1 MSTLFALLATDP
13 QPGTVK
19 PALAEAIGAPMAA
32 KIYRSCIMDLCE
44 RFSAL
49 SVQSRLVAYAPRG
62 ARKAVGLLAS
72 RHWRMIQ
79 QVGNTPGQTLENI
92 FEQAM
97 RTGHQRVVIL
107 VSDCPTIPDAF
118 VIDAFDQLMIADVV
132 LGPTTDGGIYLIGM
146 SLERPEMF
154 RGIDWTGDAV
164 FDTLVERTEAFGLI
178 LGLVPHWYDVKGRA
192 GLDCLA
198 SHLKALAVVGSEAM
212 PKRTQTLLAKLKL
225 IK

>member
-1 MSTLFALLATDP
+1 MSTLFALLAKDP

-19 PALAEAIGAPMAA
+19 PALAEALGAPMAA
-32 KIYRSCIMDLCE
+32 KLYRSCIMDLCE

-49 SVQSRLVAYAPRG
+49 SVHSRLVAYAPRG

-79 QVGNTPGQTLENI
+79 QAGNTPGQVLESI

-97 RTGHQRVVIL
+97 RTGHQRAVIM
-107 VSDCPTIPDAF
+107 VTDCPTVPDAF

-132 LGPTTDGGIYLIGM
+132 LGPTTEGGIYLIGM

-154 RGIDWTGDAV
+154 RGIDWAADTV
-164 FDTLVERTEAFGLI
+164 FDSLVERTDAFGLI
-178 LGLVPHWYDVKGRA
+178 LGLVPHWYEVRDRG
-192 GLDCLA
+192 GLDRLA
-198 SHLKALAVVGSEAM
+198 SHLRALAVVGSEAM
-212 PKRTQTLLAKLKL
+212 PKRTQTLLARMKLTR
-225 IK
+225 